1 MKLSLWLAV
10 LAVAAAAFPH
20 GAAAQNFTLPSLPY
34 ETDAFEPSIDNM
46 TMTFH
51 WTRHTNAF
59 VTNLNSQVLVKCPE
73 LNGKSLLEL
82 VLAVG
87 AKCNS
92 WNERRGWGKRAARD
106 GCLTIPTECETLVR
120 NNAGGFWNHGLFFLH
135 NLAPAGTQKYSD
147 DASEELQT
155 AIWEAF
161 SDYDTLKAN
170 FSAAAAGVFG
180 SGWAW
185 LVTDDDGK
193 LSIVTTPNQDN
204 PLFANAPAKGWPILG
219 LDVWEHAYYLKY
231 YNVRASYIA
240 AFFDVINWK
249 GVSAVY
255 AAAKDGSYGSIDVL
269 KPAANFED

>member
-1 MKLSLWLAV
+1 MKLALWLALV
-10 LAVAAAAFPH
+10 AVAAAAFPR

-59 VTNLNSQVLVKCPE
+59 ITNLNGQVLTKCPD
-73 LNGKSLLEL
+73 LNGKSVLEL

-87 AKCNS
+87 AKCS
-92 WNERRGWGKRAARD
+92 WNERRGWSARNSD
-106 GCLTIPTECETLVR
+106 CFTIPTECETLVR
-120 NNAGGFWNHGLFFLH
+120 NNAGGLWNHGLFFLH
-135 NLAPAGTQKYSD
+135 NLAPAGSQKYAD

-161 SDYDTLKAN
+161 GDYDGLKAN

-185 LVTDDDGK
+185 VVVNDDGK
-193 LSIVTTPNQDN
+193 LAIVTTPNQDN
-204 PLFANAPAKGWPILG
+204 PLFANAPVKGLPILG
-219 LDVWEHAYYLKY
+219 IDVWEHAYYLKY
-231 YNVRASYIA
+231 YNVRASYIS

-249 GVSAVY
+249 GVSDLY
-255 AAAKDGSYGSIDVL
+255 ALAKEGAGSYATADVL
-269 KPAANFED
+269 KPAANWED